1 MTTQQREAFLNL
13 LWVNDHIE
21 MTFKDLLRAI
31 KCNGFHL
38 VGMTSKRL
46 ILESIQ

>member
-1 MTTQQREAFLNL
+1 MCQNEKFLQMIWTTDF
-13 LWVNDHIE
+13 IE
-21 MTFKDLLRAI
+21 MSFADLLRAI

>member
-21 MTFKDLLRAI
+21 MTFNDLLRAI
-31 KCNGFHL
+31 KCNGFRL
-38 VGMTSKRL
+38 IGMTNKRL
-46 ILESIQ
+46 ILEQLQ

>member
-31 KCNGFHL
+31 KCNGFRL
-38 VGMTSKRL
+38 IGMTSKRL
-46 ILESIQ
+46 VLEPIQ